1 MDSLN
6 YLSDKVVLAAAKESI
21 QTGTRVVDYIPHAVQ
36 LAVGWLW
43 KSQFAAVAADSYA
56 FECSRNSLLHVIS
69 EELQSDPTI
78 SPC

>member
-43 KSQFAAVAADSYA
+43 KSQFAAVAADS
-56 FECSRNSLLHVIS
+56 
-69 EELQSDPTI
+69 
-78 SPC
+78 